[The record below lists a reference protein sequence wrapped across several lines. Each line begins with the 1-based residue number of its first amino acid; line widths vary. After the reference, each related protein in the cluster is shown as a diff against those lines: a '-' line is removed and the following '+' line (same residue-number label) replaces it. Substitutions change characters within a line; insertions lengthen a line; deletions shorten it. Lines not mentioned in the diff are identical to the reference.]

1 MSSDQIDYLNLLLD
15 FGVDE
20 AVREEPRNWT
30 LKMTDEAFNVSQ
42 VSQNHASFSKSLKN
56 AQTDSNL
63 ENISS
68 QSSGALEMTKR
79 VVKKCDSVAE
89 VSDEFVTFSKLFNK
103 GDPMSFNLYE
113 GSSNAKIIVLKAV
126 GPPNR
131 IKHSVIN
138 ENAKNKLM
146 LSIFDS
152 INLAVDDTKSRSTA
166 IISFY
171 QPSLGTI
178 KSEEEKLSPV
188 LKLFAIRCL
197 QLVKPLIIITFGVQN
212 KNILI
217 ESDEKILQSRDM
229 LVRII
234 ELPSLEVLLRA
245 PDRKRTVWQDL
256 LSVQREMDDW

>member
-30 LKMTDEAFNVSQ
+30 LEMKDEAFNFSQ
-42 VSQNHASFSKSLKN
+42 ELQNHNSFSKSLKN
-56 AQTDSNL
+56 TQTDLNL
-63 ENISS
+63 DSISS
-68 QSSGALEMTKR
+68 QSSDAFEMTKR
-79 VVKKCDSVAE
+79 LVKKCDSVAE
-89 VSDEFVTFSKLFNK
+89 ISDEFLTFLKLFNK
-103 GDPMSFNLYE
+103 SDPMSFNLYE
-113 GSSNAKIIVLKAV
+113 GSSNPKIIVLKEV
-126 GPPNR
+126 GPSNH

-138 ENAKNKLM
+138 EAAKNKLM
-146 LSIFDS
+146 LSICDS
-152 INLAVDDTKSRSTA
+152 INLAVEDTKSRSTA

-178 KSEEEKLSPV
+178 KPEEEKLSQV

-197 QLVKPLIIITFGVQN
+197 QIVKPVIIITFGVPN

-229 LVRII
+229 PVRIM
-234 ELPSLEVLLRA
+234 EFPSLEVLLRA